1 MKSSVKVLAT
11 RTWDLVQRHDVYSC
25 PDTPDYDFTKGAES
39 LLLHSK
45 RRSESMLRFVDTEI
59 SLMAVQPDLRLVAS
73 GHKERLQAYIA
84 QAAAMP
90 GILDIKCMRHR
101 FYFLWPD
108 WIGRY
113 ARPES
118 LETTA
123 VLALWREK
131 DSWFRWPKESAVLQ
145 RGWKRHGDGNRDDCY
160 RYNPELIQRLKQK
173 NLKPD
178 GRNNGPAI
186 LSFLMAGGQRPV
198 LGDEGWPIHHIY
210 DGQAVNPYTRAKIL
224 HAVQDEDHFT
234 HSAGLVA
241 LHPAAHFVAHQSKLL
256 AWLLRWEAFCR
267 FKYDPNKI
275 FSHA

>member
-11 RTWDLVQRHDVYSC
+11 KTWDLVQQHDVYSC
-25 PDTPDYDFTKGAES
+25 PDTPDYEFSKSAPS

-45 RRSESMLRFVDTEI
+45 KRNESMLRFVDTEI
-59 SLMAVQPDLRLVAS
+59 TLPGLRPDVSFVPPGLQ
-73 GHKERLQAYIA
+73 ERLRAYIA

-90 GILDIKCMRHR
+90 GILARNCMRHR

-108 WIGRY
+108 WIQRFV
-113 ARPES
+113 RPES

-123 VLALWREK
+123 VLTLWQEK
-131 DSWFRWPKESAVLQ
+131 NSWFRWPKKSELLQ
-145 RGWKRHGDGNRDDCY
+145 GGWRRHGDGDQDDCY
-160 RYNPELIQRLKQK
+160 RYNPELIQRLSQK

-198 LGDEGWPIHHIY
+198 LGGEGWPIHHIY
-210 DGQAVNPYTRAKIL
+210 DGQAVNPYTRTKIL
-224 HAVQDEDHFT
+224 HAVQDKDHFT
-234 HSAGLVA
+234 HSGGLVA
-241 LHPAAHFVAHQSKLL
+241 LHPAAHFVAHQSVLL
-256 AWLLRWEAFCR
+256 GWLLRWEAFRR
-267 FKYDPNKI
+267 FKYDPNGI